1 MKAQELKLEV
11 RQGKSIISK
20 QVVSGDL
27 VRIVLGQ
34 QREQKTAQEVKEE
47 VKLIT

>member
-1 MKAQELKLEV
+1 MVKAQEPKLEV

-27 VRIVLGQ
+27 TKDSFWRVVRT
-34 QREQKTAQEVKEE
+34 ED
-47 VKLIT
+47 ITGG